1 MDRATLIKELRL
13 KLIFLDVDGVL
24 NCHHTKER
32 APSGVIGIDPQ
43 KVLLLRQIVQETHAC
58 IVLTS
63 SWQGASDRDFHYLCH
78 SLDQY
83 GLSISSMSGAY
94 GNWHNRGQVIRAA
107 VQTLKPSAW
116 VVLDDD
122 QFPDF
127 KEYRIGSHLVQTSF
141 YKNGLEP
148 KHVKRAIKMLEGKA

>member
-1 MDRATLIKELRL
+1 MDRATLIKELRR

-43 KVLLLRQIVQETHAC
+43 KVLLLRQIVQTASAPV
-58 IVLTS
+58 ILTS
-63 SWQGASDRDFHYLCH
+63 SWQNVSDRDFHYLCH

-94 GNWHNRGQVIRAA
+94 GNWHNRGQVIRTA

-141 YKNGLEP
+141 YKNGLEQ
-148 KHVKRAIKMLEGKA
+148 KHVKRAIKILEGKA

>member
-1 MDRATLIKELRL
+1 M

-32 APSGVIGIDPQ
+32 APSGVIGVDSQ
-43 KVLLLRQIVQETHAC
+43 KVLLLRQIVQAAAAP

-63 SWQGASDRDFHYLCH
+63 SWQGVSDRDFHYLCH
-78 SLDQY
+78 CLGRH
-83 GLSISSMSGAY
+83 GLSLSSLSGSY
-94 GNWHNRGQVIRAA
+94 GNWCNRGQVIRTA

-127 KEYRIGSHLVQTSF
+127 KQYRIGSHLVQTSF

-148 KHVKRAIKMLEGKA
+148 KHVKRAIKILEGKA